1 MFGYVMANRPE
12 LKIREYD
19 RYRAYYCGLC
29 RALKKEYGLLGR
41 LTLNYDMTFLVML
54 LSGLY

>member
-54 LSGLY
+54 L